1 MEEPSRRTFLS
12 GSFATIAGLTYGLRP
27 SAADRSRAVRVDP
40 ADLPE
45 DAAADLDGVFDLVP
59 AGSAVDREHQV
70 VALADVSGVETTEEL
85 TYQTGQVVDSVDGLE
100 ADAVSHV
107 VSARTDPPG
116 LLGAAAGS
124 FEDLDPG
131 ERVGT
136 DGDWRV
142 GDTGEVAVAS
152 TDGRLAFASGDRESR
167 VGAVEAAVAAAR
179 GETDTLLDTADHAAE
194 AFGRFGD
201 KRLAFLLRNVDGG
214 FVPLSGAVEAVAAGF
229 GQDPNDFEGR
239 VENEYLL
246 FTARRLD
253 DATAERV
260 VRQLDPG
267 RVVDLKLG
275 REDGVVHAAVV
286 STEPPRH
293 DREAAPGARIE
304 ATREDGSVSFA
315 HAGGEPVPAEELD
328 LWVDGERPSTQPA
341 DEVDR
346 FTDGDSFT
354 VETDTLATVT
364 LRWFDEEENVYYD
377 YVQRLF
383 GGDAFET
390 AYDVDAERLRVTYT
404 GERPA
409 DPAKLTVRHRGED
422 GSRTPAAEFGDGE
435 LTAGDTATV
444 EGVGMGDRVTVSL
457 DVPPRP
463 QGAPTTLVRFRAAP
477 PRLHAYQH
485 SEGVVVRYHDDADRD
500 AAAFEI
506 LVDGEAADRQFAD
519 EYDTLSQG
527 DDLLLETP
535 PLGSEVTV
543 EWTEPDEPV
552 EVAQVVVVPR
562 GRVETAYDDQQGT
575 VTLTYREGLALPA
588 ETLSLTVDGDRAPV
602 QPADEYDE
610 FTPEDTLTVDAPPFA
625 AVELRWE
632 RGEATH
638 ELAEAVTGREAV
650 EASYDPDEGAVE
662 FVYVGQQ
669 PADPGRVDLVRGRR
683 PEAGDG
689 SGTTAFEAEHDT
701 LTEGDSVRV
710 DGVDVDER
718 LEVVLTSGE
727 RRRPLLTFTPRPR
740 WAFSFEQREGTV
752 VAVYTGESQR
762 DAESFRLLVDGQP
775 ADTQPADVHDTLER
789 GDEVGLGSL
798 GAGTEVTAEWVVPDE
813 PREVRSHVVAPDAEF
828 EFELGGDGETVTVE
842 HDGGS
847 AVDADDLSV
856 AVHGARGGHLEE
868 AWGQSGTEVTEGDAT
883 TVDLPDGAGDG
894 RLHGVV
900 VFDGREMLDH
910 GEFDLSDGAD

>member
-12 GSFATIAGLTYGLRP
+12 GSFATIAGLTYGLRD
-27 SAADRSRAVRVDP
+27 STARRSRAAQIDSDDR
-40 ADLPE
+40 PE
-45 DAAADLDGVFDLVP
+45 DAVADLDGVFDAVP
-59 AGSAVDREHQV
+59 AGSAVDREYQA
-70 VALADVSGVETTEEL
+70 VALADVSGVETTEEF
-85 TYQTGQVVDSVDGLE
+85 TYQTRQVVDSVDGLE
-100 ADAVSHV
+100 ADAVSRV

-116 LLGAAAGS
+116 LLGAAVGS
-124 FEDLDPG
+124 FEDLNPG
-131 ERVGT
+131 ERVGE

-142 GDTGEVAVAS
+142 ADTGEVAVAS
-152 TDGRLAFASGDRESR
+152 TDGRLAFASGDRETR

-179 GETDTLLDTADHAAE
+179 GEAEALLDTADHAAE

-214 FVPLSGAVEAVAAGF
+214 AVALSGAVEAVAAGF

-267 RVVDLKLG
+267 RVVDLELG

-293 DREAAPGARIE
+293 DREAAPDARIE

-328 LWVDGERPSTQPA
+328 LWVDGERAPTQPA

-346 FTDGDSFT
+346 FTDGDSFA

-364 LRWFDEEENVYYD
+364 LRWFDDEENVYYD

-422 GSRTPAAEFGDGE
+422 GNRTPAEGFGSGE

-485 SEGVVVRYHDDADRD
+485 REGVVVRYHDDADRD
-500 AAAFEI
+500 AAAFEV
-506 LVDGEAADRQFAD
+506 LVDGEAADRQFTD
-519 EYDTLSQG
+519 EYDTLTRG
-527 DDLLLETP
+527 DDLLLGTP
-535 PLGSEVTV
+535 PFGSEVTV

-552 EVAQVVVVPR
+552 EVAQEVVVPR
-562 GRVETAYDDQQGT
+562 GHVETTYDDQQGT
-575 VTLTYREGLALPA
+575 ATLTYREGPSLPA

-602 QPADEYDE
+602 QPAEEYDE

-625 AVELRWE
+625 VVELRWE

-662 FVYVGQQ
+662 FVYAGQR
-669 PADPGRVDLVRGRR
+669 PADPGRVDVVRGRR
-683 PEAGDG
+683 QPADG
-689 SGTTAFEAEHDT
+689 SARTAFEAEYDT
-701 LTEGDSVRV
+701 LTEGDSVLV

-718 LEVVLTSGE
+718 LEVVLANGE
-727 RRRPLLTFTPRPR
+727 RRRPLFTFTPRPR

-762 DAESFRLLVDGQP
+762 DADSFRLLVDGEP
-775 ADTQPADVHDTLER
+775 ADTQPADAHDTLER
-789 GDEVGLGSL
+789 GDEVELGSL
-798 GAGTEVTAEWVVPDE
+798 GAGTEVTAEWVAPDE
-813 PREVRSHVVAPDAEF
+813 PREVDSHVVVPDAEF

-847 AVDADDLSV
+847 AVAAEDLSV
-856 AVHGARGGHLEE
+856 AVHGAPDGNLEE
-868 AWGQSGTEVTEGDAT
+868 AWDQSGTEVTEGDTT
-883 TVDLPDGAGDG
+883 TVDLPDGADGG
-894 RLHGVV
+894 RLHVVV